1 MRRTKKEMNCLCNI
15 LDNDIIWII
24 LIALLVSNLCNSS
37 SCGCGCPSPCNTC
50 GDRDCGCYRG

>member
-1 MRRTKKEMNCLCNI
+1 MNCLCNI

-37 SCGCGCPSPCNTC
+37 SCPCSGGSSCG